1 MASGFLPDSGA
12 PSASGN
18 DHQVCGS
25 MQIRAEEAS
34 QLSMQRAEKQGSVGI
49 MGGSVGGEQGS
60 KEDGAM
66 GLVQ

>member
-1 MASGFLPDSGA
+1 MRMITRS
-12 PSASGN
+12 
-18 DHQVCGS
+18 CGS
-25 MQIRAEEAS
+25 MQIRAEEAI